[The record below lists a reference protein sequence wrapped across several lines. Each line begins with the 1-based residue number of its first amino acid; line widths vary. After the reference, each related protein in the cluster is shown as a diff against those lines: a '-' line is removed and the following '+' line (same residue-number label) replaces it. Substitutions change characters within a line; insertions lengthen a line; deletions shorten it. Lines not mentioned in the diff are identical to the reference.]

1 MVNNISYVKKNGEHD
16 GHDVSV
22 SGNIRWFLL
31 RACCKVLFILLPGQ
45 LPRSRGCVHLGGSEP
60 RKIRYFLAFENNLS
74 GPLPTKL
81 GFLTSLRDLGLFSN
95 YLTGTLPTEVGNLN
109 QLETL
114 FKIIP

>member
-45 LPRSRGCVHLGGSEP
+45 LPRSRGCVHLGGTETH
-60 RKIRYFLAFENNLS
+60 KIR
-74 GPLPTKL
+74 
-81 GFLTSLRDLGLFSN
+81 
-95 YLTGTLPTEVGNLN
+95 
-109 QLETL
+109 
-114 FKIIP
+114 